1 MRWIN
6 RKPDHV
12 SQIILALLSF
22 MIILVV
28 YTLTSQARL
37 AVNPSDKL
45 MPAISKIIETAG
57 RLIFEPDKRSGE
69 ILFWKDS
76 LVSLVRI
83 CIGIIIAGVS
93 GLFFGMAIGMIPY
106 IRAALSPLVKVISVV
121 PPLALLPIM
130 FIALGLG
137 ETSKITLIVIGV
149 TPFIIRDLIARVD
162 EIPVEQIVKAQTL
175 GANTFVIAKSV
186 VLPQIMPRLVSAIRL
201 SLGPAWLFLIAAE
214 AVAAEAGLGYRIFLV
229 RRYLAMDV
237 ILTYVIWISFL
248 AFVMDWVLRKTS
260 ENLWPWM
267 ESKS

>member
-1 MRWIN
+1 
-6 RKPDHV
+6 
-12 SQIILALLSF
+12 
-22 MIILVV
+22 MIVLGI
-28 YTLTSQARL
+28 YTLASQARL

-57 RLIFEPDKRSGE
+57 RLVSEPDKRSGE
-69 ILFWKDS
+69 ILFWNDS

-83 CIGIIIAGVS
+83 CIGILIAAVS

-137 ETSKITLIVIGV
+137 ETSKITLIVIGI

-162 EIPVEQIVKAQTL
+162 EIPLEQIVKAQTF

-248 AFVMDWVLRKTS
+248 AFVMDWVLRKAS
-260 ENLWPWM
+260 ESLWPWM
-267 ESKS
+267 ESNS